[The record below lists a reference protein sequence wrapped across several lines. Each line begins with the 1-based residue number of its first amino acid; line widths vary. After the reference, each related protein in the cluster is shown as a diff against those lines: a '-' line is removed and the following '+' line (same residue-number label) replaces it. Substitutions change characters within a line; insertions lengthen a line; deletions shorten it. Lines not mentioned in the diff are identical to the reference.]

1 MKEVI
6 KKYIREIL
14 VGLRIGITR
23 NLQYDIQTR
32 DCLKKIL
39 RPDSCCIDV
48 GAHEGEILD
57 LILKFAP
64 QGKHFAFEPIPV
76 LFKQLKEKY
85 AEKVEVLP
93 YALSAENGKATFQYV
108 RNAPAYSGL
117 KRRSYKVKPDI
128 EEIPV
133 DIKRLDDLIQAD
145 RKIDLIKIDV
155 EGAEYGVL
163 KGGEQLIK
171 KHKPYIIFEFGLGA
185 SEHYNTTPDMI
196 FDFMSTCGLSI
207 YRLHDFL
214 ASKTSLSKT
223 AFEEVYRKREDYYF
237 VAGLSK

>member
-6 KKYIREIL
+6 KKNIREVL
-14 VGLRIGITR
+14 VSLRMGITR

-39 RPDSCCIDV
+39 RSSSNCIDV

-57 LILKFAP
+57 LILRFAP
-64 QGKHFAFEPIPV
+64 EGRHYAFEPIPV
-76 LFKQLKEKY
+76 LYKQLKEKY
-85 AEKVEVLP
+85 AEKVEVFP

-108 RNAPAYSGL
+108 KNAPAYSGL
-117 KRRSYKVKPDI
+117 RRRSYKVNPDI

-133 DIKRLDDLIQAD
+133 EIKRLDDLIPAD

-171 KHKPYIIFEFGLGA
+171 KHRPYIIFEFGLGA
-185 SEHYNTTPDMI
+185 SEHYDTTPEMV
-196 FDFMSTCGLSI
+196 FDFMSACGLSI
-207 YRLHDFL
+207 YRLRDFL
-214 ASKTSLSKT
+214 QQSKPLSKT
-223 AFEEVYRKREDYYF
+223 VFEEVYRNREDYYF
-237 VAGLSK
+237 VAVGR